1 MEYRDP
7 RPASHGTRY
16 GLVVRALIIVD
27 VQNDFCE
34 GGSLAVSGGSEVAR
48 AVSRYLAAGESAAQ
62 AADAGDSTN
71 DDHERAA
78 DNDRA
83 SDDNSAGDAGA
94 DGYSHVV
101 ASRDYHRD
109 PGGHFS
115 DHPDFATS
123 WPPHCVIGTA
133 GADFHP
139 DLDTSHIETV
149 FSKGEHAAAYSAFE
163 GADDAGTLLGNW
175 LREHGVT
182 SVDVVGIATDYCVQA
197 TAIDAAGQGFGARV
211 LLGLTAGVDS
221 ATTRQALD
229 RMRAAGV
236 ELAGPPGPP

>member
-48 AVSRYLAAGESAAQ
+48 AVSRYLAADAVSPGQ
-62 AADAGDSTN
+62 AAGAGD
-71 DDHERAA
+71 
-78 DNDRA
+78 
-83 SDDNSAGDAGA
+83 SAGDAGA

-149 FSKGEHAAAYSAFE
+149 FSKGEHEAAYSAFE

>member
-1 MEYRDP
+1 MEYHDP
-7 RPASHGTRY
+7 RSAAPGTRY

-48 AVSRYLAAGESAAQ
+48 AVSRYLAADTVSPGQIAG
-62 AADAGDSTN
+62 AGDS
-71 DDHERAA
+71 AS
-78 DNDRA
+78 DRA
-83 SDDNSAGDAGA
+83 SDDDSASDTGA

-123 WPPHCVIGTA
+123 WPPHCVIGTT

-139 DLDTSHIETV
+139 DLDTSHIERV

-163 GADDAGTLLGNW
+163 GADDAGTLLGSW
-175 LREHGVT
+175 LRAHGVT

-197 TAIDAAGQGFGARV
+197 TAIDAAGQGFGTRV
-211 LLGLTAGVDS
+211 LLDLTAGVDS